1 MASAKQ
7 AKTIDSVLKL
17 LEAKNISEPAADLA
31 ITGVSYDS
39 RAVTAGHAF
48 CCIPGEHVD
57 GNEFV
62 GQAIKNGASCIFSE
76 REQAGISVPYFVV
89 KDVRLAL
96 ALLADHFYDYPS
108 LKLRPLGVT
117 GTNGKTTITHIVEH
131 ILTHAGHKIGLI
143 GTLGA
148 RWPGKSE
155 YQNTKFTTPQS
166 SDLHRILASMVEAGC
181 SHVAME
187 VSSHALV
194 QKRVGGC
201 HFASACLTNITQD
214 HLDFHQTMDH
224 YWRSK
229 RILFESMNQTS
240 HDGKSAVVNIDDAL
254 AGEFLKV
261 IGPSVRKIT
270 YGWSDNADIYVK
282 SAQFDFSGTKLVIAT
297 PLGDMT
303 TNIRLT
309 GHFNVYNV
317 MAAMAMAMAEGVSLQ
332 VIAEALTDFGGV
344 SGRFEVVTGE
354 SADEPLC
361 VVDYAHTPD
370 GLDNVLKAAR
380 AMVPKDG
387 QLIVVFG
394 CGGDR
399 DPSKRPQM
407 GEIAEKSADVVV
419 ITSDNPRSED
429 PQKIIANILAGVKR
443 MSSVKVEADRSRA
456 IRLAIGRAGNLD
468 VVVIAGKGHEN
479 YQILADKTIPF
490 DDRTEV
496 KLALAERGINRPEV
510 SHK

>member
-1 MASAKQ
+1 MATERK
-7 AKTIDSVLKL
+7 IESVLKL
-17 LEAKNISEPAADLA
+17 LEASNLSSDATDIS

-39 RAVTAGHAF
+39 RSVLPGHAF

-62 GQAIKNGASCIFSE
+62 GQAIKNGAACIFSE
-76 REQAGISVPYFVV
+76 REQENISVPYFVV

-96 ALLADHFYDYPS
+96 ALLSDHFYDYPS

-131 ILTHAGHKIGLI
+131 ILSSAGHKIGLI

-148 RWPGKSE
+148 RWPGQDE

-240 HDGKSAVVNIDDAL
+240 HDGKSAVVNVDDAL

-261 IGPSVRKIT
+261 IGPTVRKFT
-270 YGWSDNADIYVK
+270 YGWQDNADIYVK
-282 SAQFDFSGTKLVIAT
+282 SAQFEFSGTKLVLST
-297 PLGDMT
+297 PDGDLNT
-303 TNIRLT
+303 TIRLT

-317 MAAMAMAMAEGVSLQ
+317 MAATAICLAEGVQLDA
-332 VIAEALTDFGGV
+332 IAEALRNFGGV

-354 SADEPLC
+354 STDEPLC

-370 GLDNVLKAAR
+370 GLENVLKAAR

-407 GEIAEKSADVVV
+407 GEIAEKSADAVVV
-419 ITSDNPRSED
+419 TSDNPRSED
-429 PQKIIANILAGVKR
+429 PQKIIANILAGIKR
-443 MSSVKVEADRSRA
+443 MGSVKVEPDRSRA
-456 IRLAIGRAGNLD
+456 IRFAINRAGSHD

-496 KLALAERGINRPEV
+496 RLALAERGTNRQEV
-510 SHK
+510 PTK